1 MAENSDESA
10 AGGAAPDDQ
19 DVALALGA
27 QFPHADRGAWQRLV
41 AKVLKAS
48 DDVADPELTLASR
61 TADDLLVA
69 PLYTA
74 ADAPGDSGLPGQQP
88 FVRGRTA
95 HRDGAGWDIR
105 TQVDL
110 TDSAEAREQ
119 AMTDLAGGASS
130 LWLQVGEGAVS
141 VEALGDVLAEVHLDL
156 APVVLDAGEQP
167 DPTMG
172 LAAASALTAI
182 AAERAVPTGDLR
194 SVLGL
199 DPLGHAARW
208 QTAPELSPVVALAV
222 ETAKSSPGARTIVV
236 DALAFHDAGASDA
249 VELGCALAAGVEYLR
264 ALTDAGLPVA
274 AALSQV
280 EFRFGITADQ
290 FGGIAKLRAARRTW
304 ARVAQAS
311 GAPEA
316 GGQRQHAVTSWPGM
330 TRRDPWN
337 NILRNAIAGFAA
349 GVGGADAVTI
359 RPFDAAIGRSDELAR
374 RIARNTHA
382 VLIDEGN
389 VARVTDPAGGS
400 WYVEHLSEDLARA
413 AWTWFQQIEAA
424 GGMSAAL
431 ASGLIADRIAASRD
445 RQLAALAEH
454 AAGIIGVTDFPL
466 AGETPLVREPIP
478 DPPDRPG
485 LPRIRWSA
493 GAEDA
498 LAAADQATQTA
509 ETSTPEVAR

>member
-1 MAENSDESA
+1 MVENSAGTAA
-10 AGGAAPDDQ
+10 AGVAPDEP
-19 DVALALGA
+19 VVELALGA
-27 QFPHADRGAWQRLV
+27 AFPHAERATWQRLV

-48 DDVADPELTLASR
+48 DEVTDPELALAGR
-61 TADDLLVA
+61 TADDLVIA

-74 ADAPGDSGLPGQQP
+74 VDAPGDAGLPGEQP

-95 HRDGAGWDIR
+95 HRERAGWDIR
-105 TQVDL
+105 TQLDL
-110 TDSAEAREQ
+110 TDPADGREQ
-119 AMTDLAGGASS
+119 VMADLAGGASS
-130 LWLQVGEGAVS
+130 LWLQVGEGAVP
-141 VEALGDVLAEVHLDL
+141 VDGLADVLAEVHLDL
-156 APVVLDAGEQP
+156 APVVVDAGEQP
-167 DPTMG
+167 DPVLG
-172 LAAASALTAI
+172 LAAARALLRVADDRGVPAAGLSA
-182 AAERAVPTGDLR
+182 
-194 SVLGL
+194 VLGL

-208 QTAPELSPVVALAV
+208 QSAPELEPVVALAV
-222 ETAKSSPGARTIVV
+222 EVAESHPGVRAIVV

-249 VELGCALAAGVEYLR
+249 QEIGCALAAGVEYLR
-264 ALTDAGLPVA
+264 ALTAAGLSVA
-274 AALSQV
+274 DALGQI
-280 EFRFGITADQ
+280 EFRFGVSADQ

-389 VARVTDPAGGS
+389 VARVIDPAGGS
-400 WYVEHLSEDLARA
+400 WYVEHLTEDLARA
-413 AWTWFQQIEAA
+413 AWAWFQQIEAA
-424 GGMSAAL
+424 GGLSSAL
-431 ASGLIADRIAASRD
+431 ASGLIAERIAVSRE
-445 RQLAALAEH
+445 RGLADH
-454 AAGIIGVTDFPL
+454 ATGIIGVTDFPL
-466 AGETPLVREPIP
+466 AGETPLVREPRP
-478 DPPDRPG
+478 EPPVRPG

-493 GAEDA
+493 AAEAA
-498 LAAADQATQTA
+498 LADTDEAAATT
-509 ETSTPEVAR
+509 ETSTPVEVAR